1 MKWIQRG
8 WRYEPKAILEAV
20 LGSSQIRT
28 VRIPPAIESTNTTV
42 VGTVNHL
49 VIIVLQYCSYVVQTS
64 TMYETDID

>member
-28 VRIPPAIESTNTTV
+28 VRIPPAIESTNPSRYSNLLR
-42 VGTVNHL
+42 NH
-49 VIIVLQYCSYVVQTS
+49 S
-64 TMYETDID
+64 TAILFVRSTDFHNV